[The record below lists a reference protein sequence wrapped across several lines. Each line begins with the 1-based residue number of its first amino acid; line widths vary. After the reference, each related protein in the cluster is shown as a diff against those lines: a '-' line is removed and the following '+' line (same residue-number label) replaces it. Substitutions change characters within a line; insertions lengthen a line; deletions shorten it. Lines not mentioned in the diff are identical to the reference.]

1 MEDFKDINKNTPDEG
16 NIWENAQGTP
26 IEAEFKKVPV
36 EPKIASKV
44 NSKRKR
50 RVQTLY
56 TVLLLIVIFGAFVF
70 GNLLGRGIINFGI
83 EKPETADEVSALKV
97 NTADTSQPGLTTVEI
112 AKKAGPSVV
121 GVVCKSLNMTGIL
134 GQAYESQSS
143 GSGII
148 LTKDG
153 YIVTN
158 NHVIEG
164 ATSIVVVLNTG
175 SEYEATLVG
184 TDAKTEIAVLKI
196 QPKEELIVAEIGD
209 SSVLEVGE
217 KAVAIGNPLGM
228 EFFGTVTEGIISAV
242 NRTVTV
248 DNKQINVIQTDA
260 SINTGNSGG
269 ALINRYG
276 QVIGINTAKI
286 SSDMAEGM
294 GFAIPFGDAK
304 PIIDELIKNGYVT
317 GRPMIGVSLRDINE
331 YISYYYDWPVG
342 TQVIGVSPGSGAD
355 IAGLKQG
362 DIIVGIEGVKIKTS
376 EELNEKRDEFKAGD
390 TVDLEV
396 YKYATGKTVHVKI
409 KLSEEKPGS
418 VR

>member
-1 MEDFKDINKNTPDEG
+1 MDEFKDFYDNTPE
-16 NIWENAQGTP
+16 ENSSGFSLGET
-26 IEAEFKKVPV
+26 PV
-36 EPKIASKV
+36 EEEVVAEKPKK
-44 NSKRKR
+44 KKGKK
-50 RVQTLY
+50 LL
-56 TVLLLIVIFGAFVF
+56 TVFIILLIVGAYIFG
-70 GNLLGRGIINFGI
+70 NMIGRGLINFEGKRAPVKD
-83 EKPETADEVSALKV
+83 EETVLNINRADL
-97 NTADTSQPGLTTVEI
+97 TQPGLTTVEI

-121 GVVCKSLNMTGIL
+121 GVVCKSLNATGL
-134 GQAYESQSS
+134 FGQAYESQSS

-164 ATSIVVVLNTG
+164 ANSIVVVLNTG

-184 TDAKTEIAVLKI
+184 TDAKTEVAVLKI
-196 QPKEELIVAEIGD
+196 KPEEELVVAEIGD

-248 DNKQINVIQTDA
+248 DGKQINVIQTDA

-276 QVIGINTAKI
+276 QVVGINTAKI

-294 GFAIPFGDAK
+294 GFAIPFGDAQ

-331 YISYYYDWPVG
+331 YVSYYYDWPVG
-342 TQVIGVSPGSGAD
+342 TQIIGVSPGSGAD
-355 IAGLKQG
+355 EAGLKQG
-362 DIIVGIEGVKIKTS
+362 DIITGIEGTKIKTAD
-376 EELNEKRDEFKAGD
+376 ELNKKRDEYKAGEI
-390 TVDLEV
+390 VDLEV
-396 YKYATGKTVHVKI
+396 YKYATGKTTHVKVR
-409 KLSEEKPGS
+409 LSEDKPQ
-418 VR
+418 